1 VRASIAAAGLLCAFA
16 LGACRE
22 GSTAGSGPA
31 ESRRSG
37 RVEREGY
44 RPPAGAILTPDQV
57 EAFLKVRREALREL
71 SVPGPPAPLEGEEG
85 ISGASESRAA
95 EIRAARSLSVPV
107 EEYLWVRERVLEA
120 EAAAVT
126 AKLNADILALLE
138 RTLASLRDRRAVA
151 PDEASRQILDEQ
163 IASFSAEAAR
173 VKREAAEKE
182 PESVRANMKV
192 LEPHRPK
199 ISAIADELAL
209 MRAAAAAPTAPPK

>member
-1 VRASIAAAGLLCAFA
+1 VRASLAVPVLLAALV
-16 LGACRE
+16 LGACRD
-22 GSTAGSGPA
+22 GGTGGGTPA
-31 ESRRSG
+31 ESRRTG
-37 RVEREGY
+37 RVEREGF
-44 RPPAGAILTPDQV
+44 RPPADAVLTADQV
-57 EAFLKVRREALREL
+57 EAFLKVRREAVREL

-138 RTLASLRDRRAVA
+138 KTLASLRDRRAAA

-173 VKREAAEKE
+173 VKHEAAEKE

-199 ISAIADELAL
+199 LSAIADELAQL
-209 MRAAAAAPTAPPK
+209 RMASATPPAPPK

>member
-1 VRASIAAAGLLCAFA
+1 MRSSLAVAGLLAA
-16 LGACRE
+16 LASGACRDA
-22 GSTAGSGPA
+22 GTAGSAPA

-44 RPPAGAILTPDQV
+44 RPPAGGVLAPDQV
-57 EAFLKVRREALREL
+57 EAFLKVRREAFREL
-71 SVPGPPAPLEGEEG
+71 STMGPQAPLEGEEG

-138 RTLASLRDRRAVA
+138 KTLASLRERRAVA
-151 PDEASRQILDEQ
+151 PDDPSRQILDEQ

-173 VKREAAEKE
+173 VKREASEKE

-192 LEPHRPK
+192 LEPFRAK
-199 ISAIADELAL
+199 LSAIADDLAQL
-209 MRAAAAAPTAPPK
+209 RTVSAAPTAAPK